1 MTLFQL
7 AKDPVMKDLKDY
19 FEKVLK
25 EKAIEKVFAKED
37 TSAVAEAK
45 EIIDQAFENIE
56 VQFAPKAELKKVIN
70 EAR

>member
-7 AKDPVMKDLKDY
+7 AKDPVIKDLKDY
-19 FEKVLK
+19 FEKVLR
-25 EKAIEKVFAKED
+25 EKAIDKVFAKED

-56 VQFAPKAELKKVIN
+56 VQFAPKVEGKKPIN